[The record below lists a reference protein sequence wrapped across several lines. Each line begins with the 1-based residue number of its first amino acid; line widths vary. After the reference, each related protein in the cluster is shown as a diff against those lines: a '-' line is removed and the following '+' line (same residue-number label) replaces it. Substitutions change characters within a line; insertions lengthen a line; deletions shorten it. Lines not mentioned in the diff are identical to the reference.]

1 MWIIM
6 VLFPW
11 AGACSVADS
20 HGIDLSNA
28 VVVIRPGELPNAE
41 RAAGIVLIEE
51 VEKRTG
57 IRLQSSTEWPGGKPV
72 IAIWSGSDQVE
83 WGRDVPTR
91 TDGNPPER
99 RPEGY
104 RIHVASNGATPVVWV
119 QGADPRGALYG
130 VGGVLRRLQWSKG
143 VARLPNDLDEA
154 TAPALPIRGHQLGF
168 RARAN
173 SWDAWEVGQF
183 DQYIRELALFGLNSV
198 ENIPFEDDRTSPVMK
213 VSRDEMNRRMSDI
226 CDRYGLDYWVWTPAD
241 FDLND
246 QAVRDAMLD
255 KHEALYRECKELTG
269 VFFPGGDPGHNL
281 PELVLPF
288 LEDIAKRLIAI
299 HPDARVWLSLQWF
312 NRQQIETIFAYLDE
326 KSPTWLG
333 GLVAGPSSP
342 PVPLTRLR
350 LDKKYKFRLYPDIT
364 HNKLCQ
370 YPVPWWDQAYVLTLG
385 REAINPRP
393 VQYTHIFQRV
403 APYSDGFIT
412 YSDGV
417 HDDVNKTIWSAL
429 GWDPSQNPRDILV
442 EYARF
447 FFMPTVAEDA
457 ADGMLALER
466 NWQGALMENG
476 AVDGTLRL
484 WQALEAKA
492 PGLSGNWRWQMN
504 VLRAYYDAYT
514 RKRLLRE
521 SHLEELAN
529 AALATAGKI
538 GADTAMQ
545 RAMGILKQEPVDESL
560 LEGRRRIEQLCEAV
574 FDSIGLQTSVE
585 KYHAS
590 GAERGACLDFVDY
603 PLNNRWW
610 LEDEFARIA
619 AMPTE
624 SDKLA
629 RLEVIRTWE
638 TPGPGSFYDDL
649 GNVLKS
655 THVIRGGNRSGPDE
669 LQADRTPT
677 FWWWDDGM
685 SRARLSWQCTLDWPL
700 GVMYE
705 GLDPQASYTVRS
717 TGYGQALLRIDGQR
731 VEPTLDGKE
740 MGEFKEFPVP
750 AEHLQ
755 DAKLV
760 LTWDRPTDEQ
770 DLNWRQRSRLAE
782 VWLIKK

>member
-1 MWIIM
+1 
-6 VLFPW
+6 
-11 AGACSVADS
+11 
-20 HGIDLSNA
+20 
-28 VVVIRPGELPNAE
+28 
-41 RAAGIVLIEE
+41 
-51 VEKRTG
+51 
-57 IRLQSSTEWPGGKPV
+57 
-72 IAIWSGSDQVE
+72 
-83 WGRDVPTR
+83 
-91 TDGNPPER
+91 
-99 RPEGY
+99 
-104 RIHVASNGATPVVWV
+104 
-119 QGADPRGALYG
+119 
-130 VGGVLRRLQWSKG
+130 
-143 VARLPNDLDEA
+143 
-154 TAPALPIRGHQLGF
+154 
-168 RARAN
+168 
-173 SWDAWEVGQF
+173 
-183 DQYIRELALFGLNSV
+183 
-198 ENIPFEDDRTSPVMK
+198 
-213 VSRDEMNRRMSDI
+213 MNRRMSDI

-466 NWQGALMENG
+466 
-476 AVDGTLRL
+476 
-484 WQALEAKA
+484 
-492 PGLSGNWRWQMN
+492 SWQMN

-755 DAKLV
+755 DAKGSQLAPALAIGGSLADQKV
-760 LTWDRPTDEQ
+760 SAARTLLHTIGGTQHVIVGHRSDLMIDISPVDETTFDVTVKAGATTTHRVTVARDDHQALTGGNATVETLLEASFAFLLERESNTSILRTF
-770 DLNWRQRSRLAE
+770 DLPVIGRYFPEYESQMKRRFA
-782 VWLIKK
+782 